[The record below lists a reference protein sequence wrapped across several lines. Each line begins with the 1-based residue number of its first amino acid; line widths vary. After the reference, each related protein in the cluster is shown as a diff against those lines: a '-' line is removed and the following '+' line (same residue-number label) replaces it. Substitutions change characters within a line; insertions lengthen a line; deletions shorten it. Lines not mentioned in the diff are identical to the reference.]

1 MTEVKGISRDNTENA
16 KKHVN
21 NDSYKVA
28 LYVRVSKADQH
39 PENQEIELKQ
49 YAMAH
54 NFEIYD
60 IYIDRISGAKDSRP
74 ALNDLMTDARKKMFK
89 AVIIWKVDRLGR
101 SVAHMTQVI
110 QEWQNLGIDLII
122 TTLGIDTRTP
132 TGKLILGIFSQI
144 AEFERE
150 LIRER
155 INLGISRCK
164 QELKDKGYYVKK
176 DGKKITKLGRPKGSK
191 DKNPKGRRKSG
202 YYRRWEN
209 EGKKTTLGKI
219 EKRLR
224 RKNKN
229 DRGKNGK

>member
-1 MTEVKGISRDNTENA
+1 MNKVNGISCDNNENG
-16 KKHVN
+16 KNRIKN
-21 NDSYKVA
+21 NSYKVA
-28 LYVRVSKADQH
+28 LYVRVSKTDQH
-39 PENQEIELKQ
+39 PENQIIELKD
-49 YAMAH
+49 YTKRN
-54 NFEIYD
+54 NFEIYK
-60 IYIDRISGAKDSRP
+60 IYTDKISGAKDSRP

-132 TGKLILGIFSQI
+132 TGKLILGILGQI

-155 INLGISRCK
+155 ILLGLERRKK
-164 QELKDKGYYVKK
+164 Q
-176 DGKKITKLGRPKGSK
+176 GKKLGRPKGSK

-202 YYRRWEN
+202 YYRRWQNEN
-209 EGKKTTLGKI
+209 KKTTLGKI
-219 EKRLR
+219 EANIR
-224 RKNKN
+224 RANE
-229 DRGKNGK
+229 